1 MIYKRVNHVL
11 HALLTVMT
19 FGLWLPIWIAVAV
32 SVGSH
37 NRAVDRRIGLAT
49 LVAMSTVVD
58 DDGMP
63 VDVFIDAN
71 GELHVVDSSLD

>member
-1 MIYKRVNHVL
+1 MIYRRVNHAL
-11 HALLTVMT
+11 HALLTAMT
-19 FGLWLPIWIAVAV
+19 FGLWLPMWIAVAV

-63 VDVFIDAN
+63 VDVFLDAD
-71 GELHVVDSSLD
+71 GELRVIG

>member
-1 MIYKRVNHVL
+1 MIYKRANHVL
-11 HALLTVMT
+11 HALLTLMT
-19 FGLWLPIWIAVAV
+19 FGLWLPIWIAVAI

-63 VDVFIDAN
+63 VDLFLDAN
-71 GELHVVDSSLD
+71 GELHVIESPTG